1 MSPTNDIDLVTQVHQ
16 TCEHLVLNSS
26 DQIEVNDEAIDKFLD
41 QLDIARFQ
49 KLSTGWITF
58 PLKFDTVEDEVNLV
72 AILDLLNF
80 GSGYRQELHAACDRG
95 AAQTILYGCMGLHI
109 SQASLDAQGLQKLT
123 LGDVAGYFGI
133 PLLGAEEAHPSLPGV
148 TISQPSVLR
157 HFAEALTKV
166 LNETGAILQAKGYR
180 SLGYFLLDVTAKPLD
195 AASDWRPSAVKLID
209 QLVRTFPA
217 FQDYRVNQGTSV
229 YILKKAQLL
238 VSDLQGR
245 FRDPTSPAYVHFNFD
260 DVDQL
265 SVFSDNVL
273 PTVLMH
279 LQILKLRNTT
289 LQRKLDAL
297 EPVSDTEC
305 WLLRAAAVYAS
316 DRLINRCRTRIDAVD
331 ETTDSIVAGR
341 ANQLASLFNAVA
353 LDHYLWHI
361 GKDPEI
367 RKRPRLV
374 YQDTVYF

>member
-1 MSPTNDIDLVTQVHQ
+1 MGSTNDIDLVTQVHQ

-26 DQIEVNDEAIDKFLD
+26 EQIEVNDEAIDQFLD

-95 AAQTILYGCMGLHI
+95 AAQTIIYGCMGLHI
-109 SQASLDAQGLQKLT
+109 SQTPVDAQGLQKLT
-123 LGDVAGYFGI
+123 LGDVSGYFGI
-133 PLLGAEEAHPSLPGV
+133 PLLGTEEAHPSLPGV

-157 HFAEALTKV
+157 NFAEALTKV
-166 LNETGAILQAKGYR
+166 LNETGEILQAKGYR
-180 SLGYFLLDVTAKPLD
+180 SLGHFILDVTTSPSD
-195 AASDWRPSAVKLID
+195 AAPDWRPSAVE
-209 QLVRTFPA
+209 LVDRLARTFPA
-217 FQDYRVNQGTSV
+217 FQDYRVKEGTSV

-238 VSDLQGR
+238 AGDLHGR
-245 FRDPTSPAYVHFNFD
+245 FQDPTSPAYVHFNFD

-273 PTVLMH
+273 PTVLLH
-279 LQILKLRNTT
+279 LGVLKLRDNT
-289 LQRKLDAL
+289 LQHKLDKL

-316 DRLINRCRTRIDAVD
+316 DCLVNRCRARIDAVD
-331 ETTDSIVAGR
+331 ETTDSNVAER

-367 RKRPRLV
+367 RKLPRLV